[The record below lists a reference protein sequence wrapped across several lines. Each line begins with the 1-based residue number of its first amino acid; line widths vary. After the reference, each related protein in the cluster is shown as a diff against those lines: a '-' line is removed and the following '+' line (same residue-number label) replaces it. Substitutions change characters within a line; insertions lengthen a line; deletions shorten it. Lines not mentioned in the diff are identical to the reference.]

1 MKPLHLVTGYCKLFY
16 SKCMSS
22 LTLVFE
28 WVSLAIESNFLRAM
42 LSKLLWSAP
51 WEALAPICI
60 LLLSND
66 STDDVAAVAAVDDV
80 GDDGAVSNV
89 DDVGDCGAVISTAS
103 SAAVWFE
110 VSVLCSTNCH
120 Q

>member
-1 MKPLHLVTGYCKLFY
+1 MRSLHLFTCYYKLFY
-16 SKCMSS
+16 NKCMSL

-42 LSKLLWSAP
+42 LSELLWSAP
-51 WEALAPICI
+51 WQALASICI

-89 DDVGDCGAVISTAS
+89 DVGDSGAVISTAG

-110 VSVLCSTNCH
+110 VSVLCSANCH